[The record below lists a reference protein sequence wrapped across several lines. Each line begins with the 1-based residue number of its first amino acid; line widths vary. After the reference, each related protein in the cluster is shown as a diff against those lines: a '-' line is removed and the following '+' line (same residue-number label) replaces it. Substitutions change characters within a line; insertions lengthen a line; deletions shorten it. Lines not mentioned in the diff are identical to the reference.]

1 MANEPRADSGIIIDS
16 DALLVRAQEAL
27 GPLMTDVLKEVNEKS
42 IITNLLPSFT
52 IPDKYGREMTL
63 HAYTELRAQ
72 LVAQGGEA
80 MEQRPEIIEEAT
92 IRLDKWQVALAIF
105 DEALDDSGMNLDAW
119 SQKGKASKAFN
130 KSIDSM
136 GLTELFGAV
145 TPVTAVAGWA
155 GSTDN
160 AVRNE
165 IVAGVT
171 ALQDLGYDELV
182 ILMNTATLGRF
193 TDMVWVRNSAMTPEE
208 FIRTIIKAEPIIVN
222 NVVQKDMAGD
232 NEVMFDVDGR
242 VLIMDKNRYAV
253 FSNKN
258 MQTET
263 SRNARRQLT
272 DVIMTLLY
280 KTKVLDIEGGYVI
293 DGTGY

>member
-16 DALLVRAQEAL
+16 DALLNRAQEAL
-27 GPLMTDVLKEVNEKS
+27 GPMMTDVLKEVNEKS

-52 IPDKYGREMTL
+52 IPDKFGREMTL
-63 HAYTELRAQ
+63 HAFTELRAQ
-72 LVAQGGEA
+72 LVAQGGET

-92 IRLDKWQVALAIF
+92 LRLDKWQVALAIF
-105 DEALDDSGMNLDAW
+105 DESLDDSGMNLDAW

-130 KSIDSM
+130 KAIDSM
-136 GLTELFGAV
+136 GLTELFSAV
-145 TPVTAVAGWA
+145 TPVPAVAAWA
-155 GSTDN
+155 GATDR

-165 IVAGVT
+165 IEAGVT
-171 ALQDLGYDELV
+171 ALRELGYDEQV

-208 FIRTIIKAEPIIVN
+208 FIRTILKAEPIVVDNI
-222 NVVQKDMAGD
+222 VQKDLAGA
-232 NEVMFDVDGR
+232 NEIMFDLDGR
-242 VLIMDKNRYAV
+242 VLIMDRNRYAV

-263 SRNARRQLT
+263 DRNARRQLT
-272 DVIMTLLY
+272 EVILTLLF
-280 KTKVLDIEGGYVI
+280 KTKVLDVEGGYVI
-293 DGTGY
+293 SETGY